1 MLTSMWKRM
10 CVVLLVVGAMSASAC
25 DLILLVLTVSND
37 SPVDVCELYVSSS
50 ASNSWGSN
58 ELYSD
63 AVLST
68 GETFDILMVSGTY
81 DLKFV
86 DCMGTEGTIMG
97 VELYGD
103 TSVSYQY

>member
-1 MLTSMWKRM
+1 MLTAMWKRM
-10 CVVLLVVGAMSASAC
+10 CVVLLVVGALSASAC

-37 SPVDVCELYVSSS
+37 SPVDVCEVYVSSS

-58 ELYSD
+58 ELSSG

-81 DLKFV
+81 DLRFV
-86 DCMGTEGTIMG
+86 DCMGTEGTVMG
-97 VELYGD
+97 VELYDD